1 MNDQFCSTLSAQ
13 AGETLIGTA
22 GRAEVFF
29 LLEYRG
35 AWEDKAFEKSA
46 IPDEVKQRLT
56 GVAKSLPAAKALLIK
71 QDERSPRWIRF
82 YVAIASD
89 MTAHLV
95 RFDLGAY
102 EDLLAIDLAAV
113 LAGQPVSQGQLVDE
127 PIYLVCT
134 NGRRDQ
140 CCARIGFPVY
150 RALSSLAGPAA
161 WECSHI
167 GGHRFAANVYY
178 LPSGI
183 LYGRVSAADAPAL
196 LAAGQAGQLRLENLR
211 GRTVYPPAAQA
222 AEDALRQ
229 QTGELSLDAYRLE
242 QAVEEAPG
250 QWRVEF
256 LSNRDGERHV
266 LAVRVEKGTQQVY
279 ESCSLDKLTSPQRFT
294 FYKYKHPQ
302 PCADDP
308 V

>member
-1 MNDQFCSTLSAQ
+1 MKDQFCSTLSAQ
-13 AGETLIGTA
+13 AGEALIGTA
-22 GRAEVFF
+22 GRAEAFF

-35 AWEDKAFEKSA
+35 TWEEKAFEKSA
-46 IPDEVKQRLT
+46 LPDEVKQRLT
-56 GVAKSLPAAKALLIK
+56 GIAKSLPAAKVLLIK

-82 YVAIASD
+82 FVAIASD
-89 MTAHLV
+89 TGARLL
-95 RFDLGAY
+95 RFELGAY
-102 EDLLAIDLAAV
+102 EDLLTIDLPAV
-113 LAGQPVSQGQLVDE
+113 LDGQPVSQGQLVDE

-140 CCARIGFPVY
+140 CCARIGFPAY
-150 RALSSLAGPAA
+150 QALSKLAGPAA

-196 LAAGQAGQLRLENLR
+196 LEAGQAGKLRLENLR
-211 GRTVYPPAAQA
+211 GRTVYPPAAQS
-222 AEDALRQ
+222 AEFALRQ
-229 QTGELSLDAYRLE
+229 QSGDSSLDAYRLD

-256 LSNRDGERHV
+256 ISNRDGERHV
-266 LAVRVEKGTQQVY
+266 LAVRVEKGPQQVY
-279 ESCSLDKLTSPQRFT
+279 ESCSLDKLTSPLRFI
-294 FYKYKHPQ
+294 F
-302 PCADDP
+302 
-308 V
+308 

>member
-1 MNDQFCSTLSAQ
+1 MRDQFCSSLSAQ
-13 AGETLIGTA
+13 AGEGLIGTA

-56 GVAKSLPAAKALLIK
+56 GIAKSLPAAKVLLIK
-71 QDERSPRWIRF
+71 QDERSLRWTRF
-82 YVAIASD
+82 FVAIASETD
-89 MTAHLV
+89 LRLV
-95 RFDLGAY
+95 RFELGAY

-113 LAGQPVSQGQLVDE
+113 LDGQPVSQGQLLEE
-127 PIYLVCT
+127 PLYLVCT
-134 NGRRDQ
+134 NGRRDR
-140 CCARIGFPVY
+140 CCARVGFPAY
-150 RALSSLAGPAA
+150 QALAKLAGPAA

-183 LYGRVSAADAPAL
+183 LYGRVSAADVPAL
-196 LAAGQAGQLRLENLR
+196 LKAGQARQLRLENLR

-222 AEDALRQ
+222 AEFALRQ

-242 QAVEEAPG
+242 QAVEEALG
-250 QWRVEF
+250 RWRVEF
-256 LSNRDGERHV
+256 LSNLDGGRHV
-266 LAVRVEKGTQQVY
+266 LLVGVEKSAQQVY
-279 ESCSLDKLTSPQRFT
+279 ESCSLDKLTSPLQFT
-294 FYKYKHPQ
+294 Y
-302 PCADDP
+302 
-308 V
+308 